1 MCEVSGA
8 HHPPP
13 HPYLLTPLC
22 LPLCFKPLP
31 SCVSPLSFSPTSLS
45 LLPRN
50 RSKFVTQLA
59 RLCKPGGT
67 VILADFCRKPGPMT
81 KALTKRF
88 KRMDKIFATAGNWK
102 SAEDFKD
109 MMGELVGRRL

>member
-1 MCEVSGA
+1 M
-8 HHPPP
+8 
-13 HPYLLTPLC
+13 
-22 LPLCFKPLP
+22 
-31 SCVSPLSFSPTSLS
+31 
-45 LLPRN
+45 
-50 RSKFVTQLA
+50 TQLA